1 VSLLI
6 GLKPARGR
14 AYIRH
19 IETAETYT
27 GGRIVIPE
35 QARDKVSRQQFIV
48 VSVGNYEFCDDV
60 DACNRPHTS
69 KGEHRHYLQI
79 GDWVLC
85 RNRAWSSTPD
95 PDVYVI
101 NQSDILGTFREE

>member
-1 VSLLI
+1 MMDLLT
-6 GLKPARGR
+6 PARGL

-19 IETAETYT
+19 IETAETYA
-27 GGRIVIPE
+27 GGKVVIPE
-35 QARDKVSRQQFIV
+35 QARDRVARHQFIV
-48 VSVGNYEFCDDV
+48 VSVGNYEFCEDPDE
-60 DACNRPHTS
+60 CPRSHTK
-69 KGEHRHYLQI
+69 KGEHKHRLMQ

-101 NQSDILGTFREE
+101 KVNDILGVFQENSR